1 MAYATINKPTDYFNT
16 KLYTGTG
23 GATSITG
30 VGFQPDFVWIKKR
43 SSTGNHNFTD
53 AIRGVDKIVFSNSA
67 NAESTFAGGLSS
79 FDSDGF
85 SLAGDDTGFN
95 ASSVTYASWNWLGA
109 NGTASN
115 TDGSITST
123 VSANTSAGFSIVSWT
138 GTGSAATIGHGLNSA
153 PEFMLVK
160 NRDKSSQFAAY
171 FNTIGAT
178 KYVAISDADDPATYS
193 GYWNDTAPT
202 STVFS
207 VGSDGDVSGAAG
219 QEVIAYCFHSVKGF
233 SKIGSYKPTVSGSSS
248 DTRPF
253 IYTGFKPAFVLIKN
267 TNNGGRD
274 WAVYDNKR
282 GANGS
287 IEYLKPN
294 TSGAAGSNL
303 NLYIELYSNGFKVPG
318 QNGEINTADGVQ
330 YSYIAIAEA
339 SLVGTNNIP
348 ATAR

>member
-1 MAYATINKPTDYFNT
+1 MAYATINKPTEHFNT
-16 KLYTGTG
+16 KLYAGTN
-23 GATSITG
+23 TPQSITG
-30 VGFQPDFVWIKKR
+30 VGFQPDWTWIKGR
-43 SSTGNHNFTD
+43 NVADNHYIYD
-53 AIRGVDKIVFSNSA
+53 SVRGATKFVHSDLT
-67 NAESTFAGGLSS
+67 NAEGTLTNGLTS
-79 FDSDGF
+79 FNSDGF
-85 SLAGDDTGFN
+85 SLGDSGSTN
-95 ASSVTYASWNWLGA
+95 NSSYNFVSWNWLGA
-109 NGTASN
+109 NTTASN
-115 TDGSITST
+115 TNGSITST

-160 NRDKSSQFAAY
+160 NRDKASQFAAY
-171 FNTIGAT
+171 FSTIGAT
-178 KYVAISDADDPATYS
+178 KYVAISDADNPATYS

-202 STVFS
+202 SSVFS

-219 QEVIAYCFHSVKGF
+219 QKVIAYCFHSVKGY
-233 SKIGSYKPTVSGSSS
+233 SKIGDYSPGVVGSSA

-274 WAVYDNKR
+274 WVVYDNKR
-282 GANGS
+282 GLNGS

-294 TSGAAGSNL
+294 TTGAAGSTANL
-303 NLYIELYSNGFKVPG
+303 NIELYSNGFRVPG

-339 SLVGTNNIP
+339 PLVGTNGIP
-348 ATAR
+348 ATAG